1 MLTLGG
7 HSVPLKTEALALAAL
22 LAQPNPSVNDRMNML
37 SRFNDLF
44 LSTRIQSSPW
54 NEVDRTILTLLLD
67 AMIQCTSDGLMQ
79 WVDLGLD
86 RRSEYVPIN
95 WFLQEIDYRL
105 FNPNMG
111 WSVEFG
117 RLELRKAQLMRI
129 AARASDALNVL
140 MILQNP
146 QQDEWLESARLHWTC
161 SIELEFALSSG
172 QITLDD
178 FIRDRQTCL
187 GLSRTLRRNHPE
199 WGTLR
204 KLDIEKEHYA
214 CFPNPSSGNFQI
226 HRSQS
231 HHPAEV
237 HVFDLAGRV
246 VHQSVWP
253 AAHSVLQINREA
265 LNPGWYTLVIRSNY
279 GSKATLKLS
288 IE

>member
-7 HSVPLKTEALALAAL
+7 RSVPLKAEALALAAL
-22 LAQPNPSVNDRMNML
+22 LAQPNPSVIDRMNML

-44 LSTRIQSSPW
+44 LSTRIQGSPW
-54 NEVDRTILTLLLD
+54 TDVDRTILTLLLD
-67 AMIQCTSDGLMQ
+67 AMIQCTSDGFMQ
-79 WVDLGLD
+79 WAELGHD
-86 RRSEYVPIN
+86 RRTEYVPIL
-95 WFLQEIDYRL
+95 WILQEIDYRL
-105 FNPNMG
+105 FNPTMG

-117 RLELRKAQLMRI
+117 RLELRKAQLLRT

-140 MILQNP
+140 RILQNP
-146 QQDEWLESARLHWTC
+146 QQDEWLESTRLYWTC

-178 FIRDRQTCL
+178 FIRDRQSCL
-187 GLSRTLRRNHPE
+187 GFSRTLRRNHPG
-199 WGTLR
+199 WDTLR
-204 KLDIEKEHYA
+204 KLDMEKEHYT

-231 HHPAEV
+231 HHLAEV
-237 HVFDLAGRV
+237 HLFDLAGRV

-253 AAHSVLQINREA
+253 AAHSVLQISREA
-265 LNPGWYTLVIRSNY
+265 LNPGWYTLVIRSTY